1 MYILIC
7 HFTHTHSHT
16 LLTAFDCG
24 AQFSAVALAIL
35 TGWSAALSLI
45 GWERY
50 EGILQRG
57 SKYQRN
63 RRQGDYRTG

>member
-45 GWERY
+45 GWE
-50 EGILQRG
+50 
-57 SKYQRN
+57 
-63 RRQGDYRTG
+63 